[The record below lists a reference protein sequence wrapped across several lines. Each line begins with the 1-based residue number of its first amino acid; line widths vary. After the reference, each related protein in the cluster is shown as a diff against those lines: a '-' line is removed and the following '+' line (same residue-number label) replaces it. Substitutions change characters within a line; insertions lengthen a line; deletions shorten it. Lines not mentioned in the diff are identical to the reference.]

1 VLSIG
6 LNRAVVLLAETPA
19 ERRQSP
25 QVLRE
30 LGKHPDGGNVALCRG
45 RYGPYVSHAGVF
57 ASLPRSADPDAFSL
71 EQALQLL
78 AAQKKKGNG
87 RRRKSA
93 KARAREPVKTGT
105 RKRGPAADTKA
116 TARKPRSRPSAPPS

>member
-1 VLSIG
+1 
-6 LNRAVVLLAETPA
+6 VVLLAETPA
-19 ERRQSP
+19 ERRRGP

-30 LGKHPDGGNVALCRG
+30 LGEHPDGGTVALCRG

-57 ASLPRSADPDAFSL
+57 ASLPRTADPEALSL

-78 AAQKKKGNG
+78 AAQQKKGKG

-93 KARAREPVKTGT
+93 KARTREPIKAAGA
-105 RKRGPAADTKA
+105 RKRGAAGSAKA
-116 TARKPRSRPSAPPS
+116 TARKPRPRPSAPPS